1 MGDNGKR
8 KPVIDQYGMKW
19 CNCTR
24 PKLTHSNSA
33 QAYCTLCG
41 CYWYNLTPLN
51 ESMKTAEEVYLKCL
65 SDLLGDDFTGE
76 ALNDVRVV
84 PEWKMFM
91 QAMEEYADQ
100 FKPKWISI
108 DNYLPEYYEEVVVI
122 RNGKKV
128 SITSRDKGF
137 RYVTHWMPLPT
148 KP

>member
-1 MGDNGKR
+1 
-8 KPVIDQYGMKW
+8 
-19 CNCTR
+19 
-24 PKLTHSNSA
+24 
-33 QAYCTLCG
+33 
-41 CYWYNLTPLN
+41 
-51 ESMKTAEEVYLKCL
+51 MKTAEEVIRE
-65 SDLLGDDFTGE
+65 DFRFDFNPKDE
-76 ALNDVRVV
+76 ILVSEMMIA
-84 PEWKMFM
+84 
-91 QAMEEYADQ
+91 YADQ